1 MKFRWLPLFLLA
13 VPGVVFSQGLFS
25 RQDDDEKISKPVGTV
40 TTRPPGHTREMVL
53 GNILK
58 GALENMHLAN
68 KSVDDKL
75 SREAFK
81 LYLERVDYGKQ
92 LFTEADVRALR
103 AFEDKMDD
111 ALVSGQL
118 AILDTTQ
125 GLLDKRIP
133 QIEGWIKESLAKPF
147 NYTQK
152 ETLETD
158 PEKRRFAKDEKEL
171 RALWGRMLKYD
182 AMGRLADLKEERDQ
196 DPAKAAAE
204 AAKATGK
211 KKKKR
216 SSADGED
223 LKKLDDT
230 ALEAKART
238 KAGESWKKILD
249 RIKGEKRDD
258 KLDKFYNALAR
269 VYDPHTNY
277 LVPEEREDFDIDM
290 TGKLEGIGAILRE
303 EGPYI
308 RVEHIV
314 PGSASWKTKELESD
328 DTILKV
334 AQGGDEPVDVVDMP
348 LRDAVKLIRGKKGSE
363 VRLTVKKPNGL
374 IKQIAIVRDVVE
386 TEDTYARGTLL
397 ELEGSKVGYIHLPKF
412 YRDFNDR
419 SGRNCTDDVRKE
431 LVKLKRLG
439 AQGVVLDLRNNG
451 GGALEDARMI
461 SGLFIEKG
469 PIVQVKAST
478 GSVEVLADTDPSVE
492 FDKPVLVLIN
502 RFSASASEIVA
513 AALQDYQRA
522 LIVGGEF
529 SHGKGTVQLVVDL
542 DNYVAPMA
550 RAYSP
555 LGALKITIQKF
566 FRVNGASTQYKGVTP
581 DVVLPD
587 PYAHLDSGEQ
597 FLKHS
602 IPWGKVPAVEYKKW
616 KMSYDRKKVISASQ
630 ARVKANPR
638 FKKIADSIAWYDK
651 NRKQT
656 TKSVAM
662 DDFLRERAEVKA
674 RADEVDKEVESKALV
689 VKPLEE
695 SKDKAAQEKFDD
707 FAKGL
712 RLDPVVEESVYLVR
726 DMIVAATKG

>member
-1 MKFRWLPLFLLA
+1 
-13 VPGVVFSQGLFS
+13 
-25 RQDDDEKISKPVGTV
+25 
-40 TTRPPGHTREMVL
+40 
-53 GNILK
+53 
-58 GALENMHLAN
+58 
-68 KSVDDKL
+68 
-75 SREAFK
+75 
-81 LYLERVDYGKQ
+81 
-92 LFTEADVRALR
+92 
-103 AFEDKMDD
+103 
-111 ALVSGQL
+111 
-118 AILDTTQ
+118 
-125 GLLDKRIP
+125 
-133 QIEGWIKESLAKPF
+133 
-147 NYTQK
+147 
-152 ETLETD
+152 
-158 PEKRRFAKDEKEL
+158 
-171 RALWGRMLKYD
+171 
-182 AMGRLADLKEERDQ
+182 
-196 DPAKAAAE
+196 
-204 AAKATGK
+204 
-211 KKKKR
+211 
-216 SSADGED
+216 
-223 LKKLDDT
+223 
-230 ALEAKART
+230 
-238 KAGESWKKILD
+238 
-249 RIKGEKRDD
+249 
-258 KLDKFYNALAR
+258 
-269 VYDPHTNY
+269 
-277 LVPEEREDFDIDM
+277 
-290 TGKLEGIGAILRE
+290 
-303 EGPYI
+303 
-308 RVEHIV
+308 
-314 PGSASWKTKELESD
+314 
-328 DTILKV
+328 
-334 AQGGDEPVDVVDMP
+334 
-348 LRDAVKLIRGKKGSE
+348 
-363 VRLTVKKPNGL
+363 
-374 IKQIAIVRDVVE
+374 
-386 TEDTYARGTLL
+386 
-397 ELEGSKVGYIHLPKF
+397 
-412 YRDFNDR
+412 
-419 SGRNCTDDVRKE
+419 
-431 LVKLKRLG
+431 
-439 AQGVVLDLRNNG
+439 
-451 GGALEDARMI
+451 
-461 SGLFIEKG
+461 
-469 PIVQVKAST
+469 VKAST